1 MQPSRWELKSL
12 TFQNSLTFT
21 VNVDLFL
28 PVFHFP
34 FQALNIGDEN
44 NCVRGGSSLDGLL
57 FEVTTGFW
65 HLKHNSEFKYRYM
78 FKENC
83 HKIAVQLAKNHYRW
97 MEGRHIGSQHGSKFA
112 QSILMPR
119 IVFHRDF
126 GLNFA
131 IINNDR
137 TKFWKNQIYVFFL
150 RNHHCITRN
159 TTFSQ
164 KNFYL
169 FLKLSTSVSGS

>member
-1 MQPSRWELKSL
+1 MWLLSSVLMKSSNWNPSLSL
-12 TFQNSLTFT
+12 YLMK
-21 VNVDLFL
+21 
-28 PVFHFP
+28 
-34 FQALNIGDEN
+34 I
-44 NCVRGGSSLDGLL
+44 
-57 FEVTTGFW
+57 
-65 HLKHNSEFKYRYM
+65 
-78 FKENC
+78 C
-83 HKIAVQLAKNHYRW
+83 HQIACNLEKKHYRW
-97 MEGRHIGSQHGSKFA
+97 MEGRHIGSQHRSKFA

-137 TKFWKNQIYVFFL
+137 TKFWKKNQIQYFCFP

-164 KNFYL
+164 IFFLFVLKIVDFRFRFVSARSQKAISQKSAGKKFVKSLTVNYFSHFPNFHWTVRT
-169 FLKLSTSVSGS
+169 FQKHIV

>member
-1 MQPSRWELKSL
+1 MKSSNWNPSL
-12 TFQNSLTFT
+12 
-21 VNVDLFL
+21 
-28 PVFHFP
+28 
-34 FQALNIGDEN
+34 
-44 NCVRGGSSLDGLL
+44 SLDLM
-57 FEVTTGFW
+57 
-65 HLKHNSEFKYRYM
+65 KI
-78 FKENC
+78 C
-83 HKIAVQLAKNHYRW
+83 HQIACNLEKKHYRW
-97 MEGRHIGSQHGSKFA
+97 MEGRHIGSQHRSKFA

-137 TKFWKNQIYVFFL
+137 TKFWKKNQIQYFCFP

-164 KNFYL
+164 NFFL
-169 FLKLSTSVSGS
+169 FVLKIVDFRFRFVSARSQKAISQKSAGKKFVKSLTVNYFSHFPNFHWTVRTFQKHIV